1 MLAHSFNLFKL
12 FTCYPVETREAVFR
26 FDQGK
31 DAVKF
36 KSRLSYVLMLAALLV
51 VGCNIFNPGG
61 EGEAGEAS
69 LNQQGEEYFRRGQYA
84 KAMQAFERA
93 IARDS
98 ANSMAYYGYAKSAV
112 QFFQLDKIG
121 ILNDMQATAEDP
133 STFAFLRHEDSLLTL
148 RLQAAAKVRHV
159 LGILTDRDTLTQW
172 YNYLTDSSANVPGSG
187 NYDSLYVQRRDFISQ
202 YLVHGS
208 FPDSTAYR
216 HPSLFPLTDFRMPF
230 QSVIID
236 YTAIEL
242 LYTITR
248 LYDLN
253 RDGVIDSADA
263 LMKKLRFGSNGGFQ
277 IDSLSNIAEDLEKDL
292 AAAED
297 LNTLIS
303 SVGSGLFSTAQLT
316 ALMGGGKKDSTSAG
330 GTEEQTASNMD
341 SVITSLGD
349 AVMFYQFGDGID
361 NDGDGCIDEEIM
373 DDKDNDFDG
382 FIDEDSRTIPATK
395 SDGIDNDLN
404 GRKDPPF
411 PEQPSPYPAGN
422 DSLEAPIGDIIYP
435 GRGHVLGFVYTYLD
449 TTYTSNGTRKER
461 DLAAPDIQST
471 WVKIKKGAPD
481 EFMKIR
487 LDIQK
492 DSLLTR
498 RLPSGRLPD
507 SLATK
512 LQRARTEVGGC
523 WRNLKTVSE

>member
-1 MLAHSFNLFKL
+1 MK
-12 FTCYPVETREAVFR
+12 FT
-26 FDQGK
+26 
-31 DAVKF
+31 
-36 KSRLSYVLMLAALLV
+36 SRLSYLMLLALFAAMLV
-51 VGCNIFNPGG
+51 AGCNIFNPGG
-61 EGEAGEAS
+61 EGDPGQAS
-69 LNQQGEEYFRRGQYA
+69 LNQQGEEYFRRGQYG
-84 KAMQAFERA
+84 KAMQAFEKA

-112 QFFQLDKIG
+112 QFYQLDKIR
-121 ILNDMQATAEDP
+121 ILNDVKETAEDP
-133 STFAFLRHEDSLLTL
+133 SSFAFLQHSDSLLTL

-159 LGILTDRDTLTQW
+159 LGLLTDRDTLTQW
-172 YNYLTDSSANVPGSG
+172 YNYLTDSSASAPGSSD
-187 NYDSLYVQRRDFISQ
+187 YDSLYTQRRDFIAQ
-202 YLVHGS
+202 YLVHAS
-208 FPDSTAYR
+208 FPDSTGYR
-216 HPSLFPLTDFRMPF
+216 RPASFPLTDFRMPF
-230 QSVIID
+230 GSVIID
-236 YTAIEL
+236 YTAMEL

-277 IDSLSNIAEDLEKDL
+277 IDSLSTIAADLENDL

-303 SVGSGLFSTAQLT
+303 SVGAGLLSTSQLT
-316 ALMGGGKKDSTSAG
+316 ALMGGGKKDTTGSSSG
-330 GTEEQTASNMD
+330 GTDEQTAGNMD

-361 NDGDGCIDEEIM
+361 NDGDGCIDEELM

-382 FIDEDSRTIPATK
+382 FVDEDSRTIPATK

-404 GRKDPPF
+404 GRMDPLF
-411 PEQPSPYPAGN
+411 PEQPSPFPAGN
-422 DSLEAPIGDIIYP
+422 DSLEAPIGDAIYP
-435 GRGHVLGFVYTYLD
+435 GRGHVLGFVYAYLD
-449 TTYTSNGTRKER
+449 TTYTSGGGVKER
-461 DLAAPDIQST
+461 DLTAPELQST

-481 EFMKIR
+481 EFMKLR

-492 DSLLTR
+492 DSLLTK

-507 SLATK
+507 SLSQK